1 MSSKV
6 DISLCDI
13 QKIALLVFTRPQ
25 AKHRVPRA
33 QQNVSGVD
41 AHQSLSITDF
51 THLRAVRLKNAIQ
64 AFHFPTA
71 ISQYFE
77 IMIVAEIDDS

>member
-13 QKIALLVFTRPQ
+13 QKIALLVF
-25 AKHRVPRA
+25 
-33 QQNVSGVD
+33 
-41 AHQSLSITDF
+41 I
-51 THLRAVRLKNAIQ
+51 HLRAVRLKNVFQ

-77 IMIVAEIDDS
+77 IMIVAEIDDG